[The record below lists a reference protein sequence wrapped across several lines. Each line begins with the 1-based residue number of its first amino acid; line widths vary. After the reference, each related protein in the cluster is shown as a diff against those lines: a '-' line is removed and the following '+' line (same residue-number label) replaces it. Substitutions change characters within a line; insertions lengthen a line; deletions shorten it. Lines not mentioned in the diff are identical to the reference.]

1 MWRHETRGI
10 NRMPSGQTAWAELL
24 SGKRARSKGSLD
36 DLQRKLWKAIR
47 ALDCGLDDAMQR
59 GDGDEIRK
67 YTHCLTQMSSVY
79 LKLVMDADV
88 ERRLQILEARFSAK
102 QP

>member
-1 MWRHETRGI
+1 MWRHKTRGI

-47 ALDCGLDDAMQR
+47 ALDYGLDDAMQQ
-59 GDGDEIRK
+59 GDGDEVRK
-67 YTHCLTQMSSVY
+67 YSHCLTQLAGVY
-79 LKLVMDADV
+79 VRLVMDSDV
-88 ERRLQILEARFSAK
+88 EKRLQAIEERFSNGK
-102 QP
+102 